1 MRINAGIAHRNR
13 IEGVTIGIRPGA
25 GEILRWV
32 GVCLIPNGCNR
43 MIRGGSRPRA
53 LVPGDERE
61 KGEQEQG
68 KNRPGDTGVAVRTG

>member
-1 MRINAGIAHRNR
+1 MRIETGIAHRDR
-13 IEGVTIGIRPGA
+13 IDGVTSGIRPGA
-25 GEILRWV
+25 GQIFRWV
-32 GVCLIPNGCNR
+32 GVRLIPKGCNR
-43 MIRGGSRPRA
+43 MIRGPSWPGT